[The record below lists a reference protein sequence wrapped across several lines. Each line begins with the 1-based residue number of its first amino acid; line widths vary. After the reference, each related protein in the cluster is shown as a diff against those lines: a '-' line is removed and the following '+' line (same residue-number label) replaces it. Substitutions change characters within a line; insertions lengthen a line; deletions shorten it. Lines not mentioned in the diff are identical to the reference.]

1 MSIELLTAAIFLA
14 VAVLIFA
21 GLWVVF
27 IAPAAGRQM
36 RRRLAA
42 IQQTA
47 EYDLDEAELQFVRD
61 RAMSSSPA
69 LDRILVQMKSLRKL
83 QLYIAQSGVEIT
95 VMTLIGISF
104 GLAVFTYLI
113 CVILQLWIFSVVLAV
128 CIATI
133 PGLYIGYKR
142 YRRFWEFE
150 QQFPDSLEMLTRAV
164 RAGYAF
170 TSALRLIADEMPDP
184 VAEEFRATYEQQN
197 LGLPL
202 RDALT
207 NMGVRVPLPDVH
219 IFVSALQIQRETGG
233 NLAEIL
239 ENLSAVVRERF
250 KLLRQ
255 VRVYTAEGRMSLV
268 ILTAVPPFLALLFI
282 LFNRQYLMPLF
293 TDPLGQKMLVG
304 AVILQII
311 GFLVLKKI
319 TTLKV

>member
-128 CIATI
+128 CVATI

-150 QQFPDSLEMLTRAV
+150 QQFPDALEMLTRNA
-164 RAGYAF
+164 A
-170 TSALRLIADEMPDP
+170 TSAIASSS
-184 VAEEFRATYEQQN
+184 AS
-197 LGLPL
+197 
-202 RDALT
+202 
-207 NMGVRVPLPDVH
+207 RVPEPIEKCAVCAASPSSTRLPATQFSHHSRGKRRQCDWLT
-219 IFVSALQIQRETGG
+219 SRGASSSTEKNRSPQTR
-233 NLAEIL
+233 A
-239 ENLSAVVRERF
+239 LSASS
-250 KLLRQ
+250 
-255 VRVYTAEGRMSLV
+255 MS
-268 ILTAVPPFLALLFI
+268 AKP
-282 LFNRQYLMPLF
+282 
-293 TDPLGQKMLVG
+293 
-304 AVILQII
+304 
-311 GFLVLKKI
+311 
-319 TTLKV
+319 